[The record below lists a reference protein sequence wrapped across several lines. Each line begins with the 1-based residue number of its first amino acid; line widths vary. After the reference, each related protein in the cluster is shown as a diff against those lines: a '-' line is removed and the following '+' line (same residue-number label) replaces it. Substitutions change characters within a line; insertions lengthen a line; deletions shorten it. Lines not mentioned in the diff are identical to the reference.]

1 MSIAISD
8 EPLYLQLFVRGL
20 MSYLCY
26 LCLFAY
32 SGVQH
37 ILCSRF
43 FFSLRLVY
51 TMLSVSLDCPLL
63 IAPLVFSYVHCIC
76 ITSVWE
82 ITLHFQFFNW
92 RFKTNTWST
101 TTAFLGW
108 PVVFHLCEPSCF
120 NRFSAGLFWNWET
133 ILSKSCHTF
142 CFKDSRA
149 VSL

>member
-1 MSIAISD
+1 
-8 EPLYLQLFVRGL
+8 

-37 ILCSRF
+37 ILYCVVF
-43 FFSLRLVY
+43 FLSLRLVY
-51 TMLSVSLDCPLL
+51 IMLSVPLDCPLL
-63 IAPLVFSYVHCIC
+63 IVPSVFSYVYCIC

-82 ITLHFQFFNW
+82 ITLNFQYFNW

-120 NRFSAGLFWNWET
+120 NRFSAGLFWNWEI
-133 ILSKSCHTF
+133 ILSKSCHTCTF
-142 CFKDSRA
+142 SFKDCRA